1 MRANEPSEP
10 EQPAATEGAEGAPV
24 DPAAPA
30 PSLPSPPP
38 PDAEPDMDAIREAIN
53 ELERR
58 ANADRFRSMGW

>member
-10 EQPAATEGAEGAPV
+10 EHPAATDGAEVAPA

-30 PSLPSPPP
+30 PSPPP
-38 PDAEPDMDAIREAIN
+38 PDAEPDMDAIREALN

>member
-10 EQPAATEGAEGAPV
+10 EHPAATDGAEGASV
-24 DPAAPA
+24 DPAPPA
-30 PSLPSPPP
+30 PSTPP

>member
-10 EQPAATEGAEGAPV
+10 EHPAATDGAEGAPA

-30 PSLPSPPP
+30 PSPPP